1 MIKKPLKLKKTDN
14 IKSAFKLLNGQF
26 GMIVCVVSG
35 DNVLSGVVTEGDL
48 RRAILKGFS
57 LETKL
62 EEIHLKLKN
71 YLKQYNTYVD

>member
-1 MIKKPLKLKKTDN
+1 MMKKPLKLKKTDN

-26 GMIVCVVSG
+26 GMIVCVVSE

-62 EEIHLKLKN
+62 EEIQN
-71 YLKQYNTYVD
+71 ANPTYVYESEF